1 MPGSPI
7 DPPTPK
13 RMVARTK
20 SWTVSRPRRR
30 RLLHPPGCDRDTRT
44 KTQAPLGFAREAPAD
59 TEGARHYP
67 YGPPPA
73 AESEQVREE
82 PLYEFKGGSL
92 RSPPLRLRAAAGGRP
107 RRRPA
112 PATRH
117 PAPFCC
123 AAVSRSDL
131 PSPAQTIAHHGIA
144 SRASPNRSTGQ
155 PSSRAYSRRCGSSSR
170 RYLTGSQ
177 RRSTSPPSSPSNTP
191 CGSAPAETLQEK
203 PSSTSAPSLRA
214 MPHRPPAPTLTS

>member
-82 PLYEFKGGSL
+82 PLYEFKSVRNL
-92 RSPPLRLRAAAGGRP
+92 STNSRAALFARRRAGCGRP
-107 RRRPA
+107 QA
-112 PATRH
+112 AVLAGARH
-117 PAPFCC
+117 P
-123 AAVSRSDL
+123 
-131 PSPAQTIAHHGIA
+131 
-144 SRASPNRSTGQ
+144 
-155 PSSRAYSRRCGSSSR
+155 
-170 RYLTGSQ
+170 
-177 RRSTSPPSSPSNTP
+177 PPGT
-191 CGSAPAETLQEK
+191 
-203 PSSTSAPSLRA
+203 R
-214 MPHRPPAPTLTS
+214 